1 MSMRA
6 NKLWVIGNQG
16 KQGQR
21 QTGSKANRVKG
32 KQTNLFYELLSHCPY
47 EEKAMISFQCLLK
60 LFVPFK

>member
-6 NKLWVIGNQG
+6 NMQTLGNWESG
-16 KQGQR
+16 
-21 QTGSKANRVKG
+21 QTGSRANGVKG
-32 KQTNLFYELLSHCPY
+32 KQTNLFYELLSHCPC